1 MISLIFSFQ
10 NYYLGFKK
18 KLKAA
23 GRGDPKHNEEIPKS
37 SLDRIMVLLR
47 KLQAIF
53 RAAKNFGKNSAEYKK
68 AVAELAELADGYQ
81 NRYHFL
87 LQYAAGYLLLSLFA
101 RRGREG
107 IDTLTKK
114 HFEKVF
120 DEEENYSY
128 WAKTKGELSKN
139 QR

>member
-37 SLDRIMVLLR
+37 SLVKIMDLLK
-47 KLQAIF
+47 KLQATF
-53 RAAKNFGKNSAEYKK
+53 RAAKNFGKDSAEYKK
-68 AVAELAELADGYQ
+68 LVAELPDGYQ
-81 NRYHFL
+81 DRYHFL